1 MFCETV
7 GVPGYKLKFEPVVN
21 RPSRSDRIL
30 RHDATIP
37 LYFHLEIVSRQ
48 DRPAEIEDVSKA
60 FRLETVIEILG
71 DVSLQDT
78 RFAITEGAATIDELL
93 RDVSHFREVKV
104 RRDLFAA
111 RQNKTRES
119 RGMRPEEGFELMQFH
134 GRDLYAY

>member
-1 MFCETV
+1 LFCETV

-37 LYFHLEIVSRQ
+37 LYFHLEIVPWQ

-71 DVSLQDT
+71 DVSLQDAC
-78 RFAITEGAATIDELL
+78 FAITEGAATIDELL
-93 RDVSHFREVKV
+93 RDVSHFGQVKV
-104 RRDLFAA
+104 RRNLFAA
-111 RQNKTRES
+111 RQNETRER
-119 RGMRPEEGFELMQFH
+119 RGMRPEKRFEFM
-134 GRDLYAY
+134 

>member
-37 LYFHLEIVSRQ
+37 LYFHLEIVPWQ

-60 FRLETVIEILG
+60 FRLETVIEILR
-71 DVSLQDT
+71 DVGLQNA
-78 RFAITEGAATIDELL
+78 RLAITEGTPTINELL
-93 RDVSHFREVKV
+93 RDISHLGQVKV
-104 RRDLFAA
+104 RWNLFAA
-111 RQNKTRES
+111 RQNETRER
-119 RGMRPEEGFELMQFH
+119 RGMRPEKRFEFM
-134 GRDLYAY
+134 